1 MNAISQHDDGQPNK
15 KNPIIRSRKK
25 NPQKAKQ
32 QVQSKFTATFIEK
45 EVPDKVM
52 RTETKQ
58 KNRTESSILFPIK
71 INDQN
76 AFVSPGGGRFYLAR
90 REIHYS
96 ENKIC

>member
-1 MNAISQHDDGQPNK
+1 MISQKKKSLLKLNAISQHDDGQPNK
-15 KNPIIRSRKK
+15 KKSHHQEQKK

-58 KNRTESSILFPIK
+58 KK
-71 INDQN
+71 IAQKA
-76 AFVSPGGGRFYLAR
+76 AFYFQ
-90 REIHYS
+90 
-96 ENKIC
+96 